1 MIVKKITTILM
12 GLMVM
17 AAIFAGCGNGR
28 SKQEA
33 TPTPDVTAA
42 PVEMKIGSL
51 KGPTSMGLVYL
62 MKQSEENKAVNDYDF
77 TMYTAAD
84 ELLPLITKGELDIAM
99 VPANVASV
107 LYNKTNGAIS
117 VIDIN
122 TLGVLY
128 IVSGD
133 ESIKSIQD
141 LKGKTIYMTG
151 KGTVPEYALTYI
163 LKSNN
168 LETGKD
174 VTVEFK
180 SEPTEV
186 ASILAQ
192 DASAVGLLPQPFVT
206 SAMMQNDKLKIVLD
220 LTEQWNN
227 IQGKGGSTLVTGV
240 TIIRNDFL
248 KANEAAVKA
257 FLNEYKTSTEYVN
270 TNVAEAAQLVAEK
283 EIVAKAAIAEKAI
296 PYCNITYMDGKDMKE
311 ALSGYLQVLFD
322 QNPESIGG
330 KLPAD
335 DFYYI
340 P

>member
-77 TMYTAAD
+77 IMYTAAD

-192 DASAVGLLPQPFVT
+192 DTSAVGLLPQPFVT

-257 FLNEYKTSTEYVN
+257 FLKEYKTSTEYVN

-283 EIVAKAAIAEKAI
+283 GIVAKAAIAEKAI

-322 QNPESIGG
+322 QNPESVGG

>member
-1 MIVKKITTILM
+1 VKKLTAILM

-17 AAIFAGCGNGR
+17 AAIFAGCGSEGG
-28 SKQEA
+28 KQEA
-33 TPTPDVTAA
+33 TPTPDAKAA

-62 MKQSEENKAVNDYDF
+62 MKQSEEGKAANDYSF
-77 TMYTAAD
+77 TMYTTAD

-117 VIDIN
+117 VIDVN

-133 ESIKSIQD
+133 EGIKSLQD

-151 KGTVPEYALTYI
+151 KGTVPEYVLSYL

-168 LETGKD
+168 LEYGKD
-174 VTVEFK
+174 VKVEFK

-192 DASAVGLLPQPFVT
+192 DPSAIGLLPQPYAT
-206 SAMMQNDKLKIVLD
+206 AAMLQNQQLKIVLD
-220 LTEQWNN
+220 LTQQWNS

-240 TIIRNDFL
+240 TVIRNEFL
-248 KANEAAVKA
+248 KENEAAVKT
-257 FLNEYKTSTEYVN
+257 FLKEYKSSTDYVN
-270 TNVAEAAQLVAEK
+270 TNVAEAAQLVVAK
-283 EIVAKAAIAEKAI
+283 EIVAKAPIAEKAI
-296 PYCNITYMDGKDMKE
+296 PYCNITYMDGEDMKA

-322 QNPESIGG
+322 QNPTSVGG
-330 KLPAD
+330 KLPGE